1 MKVSTDRALIRE
13 VLTRAIE
20 KIYPTAAA
28 LEKELL
34 SGRRLRLYLGIDPTS
49 THLHIG
55 HAASL
60 WILRRFQDLG
70 HEIILLAVDFTARI
84 GDPSDK
90 LAARQPL
97 TEEAIEQNLRTFK
110 TQAGKIVRFDGPNPA
125 RLEHNAAWHDKMSF
139 RELIKLAQQFTVQQM
154 VERDMFQTRLK
165 AGKPIGLHEFLYPL
179 MQGYDSVAM
188 DVDVEVGGSDQT
200 FNMLAGRT
208 LMKSLKGKEKFVVA
222 NRLLVDAASGKKLS
236 KTEGSLVNL
245 DDAPQDIFGR
255 VMAMPDEMMPHVAE
269 LSTRMPMEK
278 IQKLGKMKNPRDAK
292 LILAEAVVSLYHS
305 PAAAQKAREEWVR
318 VFSKKETPEE
328 IQELPSTPRGTAI
341 LEEIRISGVSSKSET
356 MRLLRQG
363 AIKIND
369 SVEKNA
375 ERKTQDGDILKVGKK
390 KYFRIRQ
397 K

>member
-1 MKVSTDRALIRE
+1 
-13 VLTRAIE
+13 
-20 KIYPTAAA
+20 
-28 LEKELL
+28 
-34 SGRRLRLYLGIDPTS
+34 
-49 THLHIG
+49 
-55 HAASL
+55 
-60 WILRRFQDLG
+60 
-70 HEIILLAVDFTARI
+70 
-84 GDPSDK
+84 
-90 LAARQPL
+90 
-97 TEEAIEQNLRTFK
+97 
-110 TQAGKIVRFDGPNPA
+110 
-125 RLEHNAAWHDKMSF
+125 
-139 RELIKLAQQFTVQQM
+139 
-154 VERDMFQTRLK
+154 
-165 AGKPIGLHEFLYPL
+165 
-179 MQGYDSVAM
+179 
-188 DVDVEVGGSDQT
+188 
-200 FNMLAGRT
+200 
-208 LMKSLKGKEKFVVA
+208 
-222 NRLLVDAASGKKLS
+222 
-236 KTEGSLVNL
+236 
-245 DDAPQDIFGR
+245 
-255 VMAMPDEMMPHVAE
+255 MAMPDEMMPHVAE

>member
-1 MKVSTDRALIRE
+1 
-13 VLTRAIE
+13 
-20 KIYPTAAA
+20 
-28 LEKELL
+28 
-34 SGRRLRLYLGIDPTS
+34 
-49 THLHIG
+49 
-55 HAASL
+55 
-60 WILRRFQDLG
+60 
-70 HEIILLAVDFTARI
+70 
-84 GDPSDK
+84 
-90 LAARQPL
+90 
-97 TEEAIEQNLRTFK
+97 
-110 TQAGKIVRFDGPNPA
+110 VRFDGPNPA